1 VVAALL
7 EVRGGAI
14 LTLATEATSV
24 LSHGNPAW
32 DRWGDGPRIPAMRG
46 ARPGSTLAPPLVSS
60 GGDRETS

>member
-1 VVAALL
+1 
-7 EVRGGAI
+7 VRGGAI

-46 ARPGSTLAPPLVSS
+46 ARPASTLAPPLVSRW
-60 GGDRETS
+60 GGS